1 LSFYII
7 NEIYKFGDF
16 KMPTVMNYQAESA
29 ATQTDLIKLIKS
41 RGAAQVAFTLSQLIT
56 QSGGSVDQAKL
67 EQALKT
73 YQATPPQ
80 ANAQY
85 AASNTTPA
93 VPVQE
98 IRRIV
103 KEELRRFNF

>member
-1 LSFYII
+1 
-7 NEIYKFGDF
+7 
-16 KMPTVMNYQAESA
+16 MATVMNYQAESA

-41 RGAAQVAFTLSQLIT
+41 RGAAQVAFTLAQLIT

-85 AASNTTPA
+85 AASNAATA

>member
-1 LSFYII
+1 MLKSIF
-7 NEIYKFGDF
+7 KFGDF
-16 KMPTVMNYQAESA
+16 KMPIVMNYQAEAA
-29 ATQTDLIKLIKS
+29 ATQTDLIKMLKT
-41 RGAAQVAFTLSQLIT
+41 RGAAQVAFVLSELIT

-80 ANAQY
+80 ANAHY
-85 AASNTTPA
+85 AASNAA

-103 KEELRRFNF
+103 KEELKRFNF